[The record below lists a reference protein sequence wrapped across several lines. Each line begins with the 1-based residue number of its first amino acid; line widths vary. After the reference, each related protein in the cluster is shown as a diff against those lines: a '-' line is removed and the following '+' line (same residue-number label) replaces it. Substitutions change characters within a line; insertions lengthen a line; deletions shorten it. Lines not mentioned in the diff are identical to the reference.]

1 MVKKEET
8 IEVPSVGGRR
18 PRVLS
23 RQILAEIIEPR
34 MEEILTLVHRE
45 ILKSGYENL
54 IPSGVV
60 LTGGTASLEGLPEL
74 VEQIFNLPVRRGYP
88 SGVGGLLDVVNNPM
102 YATGVGLV
110 LYGKGHGPEA
120 RFRNGDRRIFARV
133 KRWFSEF
140 F

>member
-1 MVKKEET
+1 
-8 IEVPSVGGRR
+8 
-18 PRVLS
+18 
-23 RQILAEIIEPR
+23 

-54 IPSGVV
+54 IPSVVV

-110 LYGKGHGPEA
+110 LYGKRHASES
-120 RFRNGDRRIFARV
+120 RLRNGKGRFFGKA

>member
-1 MVKKEET
+1 L
-8 IEVPSVGGRR
+8 
-18 PRVLS
+18 LS

-34 MEEILTLVHRE
+34 MEEIFTLVHRE
-45 ILKSGYENL
+45 VLKSGYENL

-60 LTGGTASLEGLPEL
+60 LTGGTACLEGLPEL

-88 SGVGGLLDVVNNPM
+88 SGIGGLLDVVNNPM

-110 LYGKGHGPEA
+110 LYGRRHGVEGHFKG
-120 RFRNGDRRIFARV
+120 GDRNLLGRV
-133 KRWFSEF
+133 AQRMKRWFSDF

>member
-1 MVKKEET
+1 M
-8 IEVPSVGGRR
+8 
-18 PRVLS
+18 
-23 RQILAEIIEPR
+23 
-34 MEEILTLVHRE
+34 
-45 ILKSGYENL
+45 
-54 IPSGVV
+54 V

-88 SGVGGLLDVVNNPM
+88 SGIGGLLDVVNNPM

-110 LYGKGHGPEA
+110 LYGKRHRSEG
-120 RFRNGDRRIFARV
+120 RFKSSDRNLFGKLAQRM